1 MNDVL
6 KVNQLDKNWINFNF
20 SYIDNLGGKDDLCKS
35 VKAWSSGVCE
45 ASVYMV
51 RTATHK
57 EDFLEAPEVFLK
69 VKRSYSS
76 TKTKGR
82 KDKYLICYFPHFP
95 FFQKKQFLTA
105 VASSETSLQMR
116 VGQAATVN
124 GKWRNVKIKG
134 KGQRA

>member
-6 KVNQLDKNWINFNF
+6 KVNQLDKNWKKFNF

-45 ASVYMV
+45 ASVYMAG
-51 RTATHK
+51 TATHK
-57 EDFLEAPEVFLK
+57 EVFLK
-69 VKRSYSS
+69 MKRSYSS

-82 KDKYLICYFPHFP
+82 KEKYLICYFPHFP

-124 GKWRNVKIKG
+124 GEWRNVKIKG